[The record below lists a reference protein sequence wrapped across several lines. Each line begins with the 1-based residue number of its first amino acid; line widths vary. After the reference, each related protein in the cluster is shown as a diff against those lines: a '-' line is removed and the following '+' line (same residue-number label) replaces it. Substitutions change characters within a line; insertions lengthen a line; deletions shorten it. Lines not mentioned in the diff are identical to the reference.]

1 MIPPPSNSPAL
12 GTPCPRSSRLWPILG
27 AALVIAW
34 CGTSAEAAAVE
45 FIGTHG
51 IPEKE
56 LRTAI
61 GEQILDIDAKG
72 LTTARADDAAYFLGM
87 HYRKLGYARVDVK
100 YEVRGS
106 RLVLQ
111 INEGPRAFVRQI
123 KFTGNRKHT
132 DAELAEYFS
141 GVTAEKLATE
151 KVPYTE
157 AEVSAGGD
165 RVRGYYLSEGWLDA
179 TVDVSGTR
187 LSADG
192 TAADVVVAISEGQQ
206 YTLGEVSFGGDV
218 HYSRAELIQGVGMKP
233 EDPLKAQDP
242 LTASLNT
249 PGGPFT
255 PALADAMQGSLR
267 SWLRAKGHFNAQV
280 AAEWSKDRAPGGKVP
295 MRFVITAGPV
305 FRVTRVDTRGLERVR
320 PEFIQRRF
328 DKITNATYD
337 PEKIDEKYRELLRTG
352 LFRTMHVVPKDD
364 GGGHMHLEMDVEEAK
379 QKEFGFELGYGSYE
393 GLIASVT
400 LGDRNF
406 MRSGRPLTLKLESSG
421 RGFQGELLYVDPWF
435 LDSDW
440 TLRARLYSQ
449 VRDELGYSKT
459 AEGLRLEGSRKMTK
473 HTEFTAFTEFQVADI
488 SSDEIDPLLL
498 GPLNYTLASLGI
510 AETID
515 YRDNPLNPKRGFI
528 FTTSLELDSLDG
540 SLSFGRVTARYSH
553 YHGFKRSV
561 LAWGV
566 RAGWIIPV
574 GDVEDVPIDLR
585 YFNGGGTTVRSF
597 AERELGPM
605 DKGGHPLGGAFYT
618 VANVEW
624 DFPITTVLGGAV
636 FADAGNLK
644 TEASPGLDDMRFAIG
659 VGLRYDLPIGPMRLD
674 YGFNPSPRAGED
686 TGALHFSFGFAF

>member
-1 MIPPPSNSPAL
+1 MLAGAL
-12 GTPCPRSSRLWPILG
+12 RAHFWAAAG
-27 AALVIAW
+27 AMLVLAW
-34 CGTSAEAAAVE
+34 CSVEAKAASVE
-45 FIGTHG
+45 FVGARG

-61 GEQILDIDAKG
+61 GEQIQDIDAKG

-87 HYRKLGYARVDVK
+87 YYRKQGYARVDVK
-100 YEVRGS
+100 YEVRGA

-111 INEGPRAFVRQI
+111 VSEGPRAFIRQI
-123 KFTGNRKHT
+123 RFTGNRKHT

-141 GVTAEKLATE
+141 GVKAEKLATE

-179 TVDVSGTR
+179 VVDVSGTR
-187 LSADG
+187 LSGDG

-206 YTLGEVSFGGDV
+206 YRLGEISFAGEV
-218 HYSRAELIQGVGMKP
+218 HYARAELLQGAGMKP
-233 EDPLKAQDP
+233 EDPRKAEDP
-242 LTASLNT
+242 LTASLNA

-267 SWLRAKGHFNAQV
+267 SWLRARGHFNAQV
-280 AAEWSKDRAPGGKVP
+280 TAEWSKDRAPGGKVP
-295 MRFVITAGPV
+295 VRFVITAGPV
-305 FRVTRVDTRGLERVR
+305 FRVTRVDARGLERVR
-320 PEFIQRRF
+320 PEFIQHRF
-328 DKITNATYD
+328 DKITNATYN

-352 LFRTMHVVPKDD
+352 LFRTVHVVPKDD
-364 GGGHMHLEMDVEEAK
+364 GGGRMHLEMDVEEAK

-406 MRSGRPLTLKLESSG
+406 MRSGRPLTFKVESTG

-449 VRDELGYSKT
+449 LRDELGYSKS
-459 AEGLRLEGSRKMTK
+459 AAGLRVEGSRKTTK
-473 HTEFTAFTEFQVADI
+473 HTELTAFTEFQVAHI
-488 SSDEIDPLLL
+488 SSDEIDPVLL
-498 GPLNYTLASLGI
+498 GPLNYRLASLGL
-510 AETID
+510 AETLD
-515 YRDNPLNPKRGFI
+515 FRDNPLNPKRGFV
-528 FTTSLELDSLDG
+528 FTTSLELDALG
-540 SLSFGRVTARYSH
+540 GTITFGRATTRYSH
-553 YHGFKRSV
+553 YYGFKRSL

-597 AERELGPM
+597 SERDLGPK

-624 DFPITTVLGGAV
+624 DFPITTTLGGALFV
-636 FADAGNLK
+636 DAGNLK
-644 TEASPGLDDMRFAIG
+644 MEASPGLDDMRFAIG
-659 VGLRYDLPIGPMRLD
+659 IGLRYELPIGPMRLD
-674 YGFNPSPRAGED
+674 YGFNPSPRADED
-686 TGALHFSFGFAF
+686 IGALHFSFGFAF